1 MERYPFLDLFVSLS
15 RLFAAVFA
23 IFAIVQAFQVW
34 NLGFW
39 HFALTLASG
48 IVGAFF
54 VLVGAD
60 ALACFKAIEQNTRK

>member
-34 NLGFW
+34 SLGFW
-39 HFALTLASG
+39 YFALTLVSG
-48 IVGAFF
+48 LAGAFF

-60 ALACFKAIEQNTRK
+60 VLACFKAIEQNTRK